1 MNQIANVPSLLD
13 RFGTPFERV
22 ESAVEHVRLGGGVL
36 VVDDENRENE
46 GDIIFAADTVTT
58 EQMTQLIRDC
68 VGIVCLTLT
77 EDKIRA
83 LELPQM
89 VTDNT
94 CRMGTAFTVSIDA
107 KEGVTTGVSAADRVE
122 TIRTAI
128 ADDCPPAALARPGHV
143 FPLRANPGGVL
154 ARDGHTEASVELA
167 VMAGYRPAGVICELM
182 NDDGTMARLP
192 EIVRYAETHGMPV
205 VTIADIVAYQSCRT
219 MAAD

>member
-1 MNQIANVPSLLD
+1 MNQIAKEPSILA
-13 RFGTPFERV
+13 RFGAPYERV
-22 ESAVEHVRLGGGVL
+22 ESAVEHMRLGGGVL

-58 EQMTQLIRDC
+58 EQMTRLIRDC

-77 EDKIRA
+77 ESKIRE

-89 VTDNT
+89 VGDNT

-107 KEGVTTGVSAADRVE
+107 KEGVTTGVSAADRVR
-122 TIRTAI
+122 TIKTAV
-128 ADDCPPAALARPGHV
+128 ADDCSPAALARPGHV
-143 FPLRANPGGVL
+143 FPLRAHPGGVL
-154 ARDGHTEASVELA
+154 ARNGHTEASVELA
-167 VMAGYRPAGVICELM
+167 AMAGHRPAGVICELM

-192 EIVRYAETHGMPV
+192 EIVQYAEKHQMPV
-205 VTIADIVAYQSCRT
+205 VTIADIIAYRRCLT